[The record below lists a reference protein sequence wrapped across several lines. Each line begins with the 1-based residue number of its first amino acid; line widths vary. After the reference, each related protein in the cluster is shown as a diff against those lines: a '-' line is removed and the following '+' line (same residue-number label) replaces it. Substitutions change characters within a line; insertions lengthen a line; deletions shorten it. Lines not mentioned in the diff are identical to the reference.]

1 MLDDNIATTLTDQ
14 LETVL
19 RASTHSGERQALA
32 IQILEDSSFYNL
44 LLEQAS
50 DNSNR
55 AQQLKAKNWLI
66 WLQQEAGR

>member
-1 MLDDNIATTLTDQ
+1 MLDDNMATTLADQ
-14 LETVL
+14 LEAVL
-19 RASTHSGERQALA
+19 RASTHNGERQALA
-32 IQILEDSSFYNL
+32 IQILEDSSLHNS

-50 DNSNR
+50 DNNNR